1 MGRGNDALRIAHPSI
16 KVNGSL
22 VEPVDMDQ
30 LIELVVD
37 SSLHLPD
44 MAVITFHD
52 ETLDLI
58 NSSKFPLG
66 APLEIAMSD
75 YENPTSPKVL
85 FKGEI
90 VAVEPEFNEGVLAT
104 LTIRGYA
111 KSYRLHRESK
121 TKAWVEVTDSDI
133 ATQIAGNAGLSPQVE
148 GTSEVF
154 KHVFQNALTDMA
166 FLQQR
171 AMRIGYEVFVQDEKL
186 HFRKPDPSGPEVELE
201 FGEQLRSFRPALSIA
216 DQVNEVT
223 VKGWDIEK
231 KEPIVGVATSSSTA
245 PSIGLGQWGGQ
256 AAQSAVSAAKKIQ
269 VRRPVQ
275 SQADADDIAKA
286 ILNEINGGFIEAE
299 GEADGQPDLK
309 AGMLIKITKLGPTF
323 SGVYKLTAIRHVYNP
338 DSFTSYFSV
347 EGMRPRILTQL
358 LREQE
363 QDYWGGV
370 VSAIVTNNDVSSAG
384 ESDWGRVKVK
394 YPWLDDG
401 EESFWARITGPGI
414 GPDRGIYFLP
424 EVNDEVLV
432 AFEHGDFNRPYI
444 LGGLYNGKDT
454 PAEAIGTVVQGGN
467 VETRIIRTRAGHV
480 IRLTDT
486 VGSEKIEIIDSKREM
501 SMAFDSSSKTIT
513 VDSQGKINLTAVQD
527 VNIEANGNI
536 KIAATGTIDI
546 DATQGLTLNGMTV
559 DLSAQ
564 SNATLKANAQM
575 TVQGASAKLQGQATT
590 DVIGGAT
597 LALQGGVIRIN

>member
-1 MGRGNDALRIAHPSI
+1 MGRGNNALRIAHPSI

-22 VEPVDMDQ
+22 VEAADMDQ

-66 APLEIAMSD
+66 APLEISMSD
-75 YENPTSPKVL
+75 YDDPRSHQVM

-90 VAVEPEFNEGVLAT
+90 VALEPEFNEGVLAT

-111 KSYRLHRESK
+111 KSYRLHRETV

-133 ATQIAGNAGLSPQVE
+133 AQAIAGNAGLSPEVE
-148 GTSEVF
+148 STTEVF

-186 HFRKPDPSGPEVELE
+186 YFRKPDPTGSQVELE
-201 FGEQLRSFRPALSIA
+201 FGKVLRSFRPALSVS

-223 VKGWDIEK
+223 VKGWDVQK
-231 KEPIVGVATSSSTA
+231 KEAITGVASTSPTA

-256 AAQSAVSAAKKIQ
+256 AAQSAISAAKKLQ

-275 SQADADDIAKA
+275 SQADAESVAKA
-286 ILNEINGGFIEAE
+286 ILNEVNAGFIEAE

-309 AGMLIKITKLGPTF
+309 AGMLIKITKLGAKF

-338 DSFTSYFSV
+338 DSFTSYFTV
-347 EGMRPRILTQL
+347 EGTRPRILTQL

-363 QDYWGGV
+363 QEYWGGV
-370 VSAIVTNNDVSSAG
+370 VSAIVTNNQSPD
-384 ESDWGRVKVK
+384 DWGMVKVK
-394 YPWLDDG
+394 YPWLADT
-401 EESFWARITGPGI
+401 EESYWARLTGPGI
-414 GPDRGIYFLP
+414 GKDRGIYFLP

-444 LGGLYNGKDT
+444 LGGLYNGKDA

-467 VETRIIRTRAGHV
+467 VETRVIKTRAGHI

-486 VGSEKIEIIDSKREM
+486 SGSEKIEIIDSKSEM
-501 SMAFDSSSKTIT
+501 SMSFDSASKTID
-513 VDSQGKINLTAVQD
+513 VGSQGKINLTAQQD
-527 VNIEANGNI
+527 ISIEATGNI
-536 KIAATGTIDI
+536 SISANGKIDI
-546 DATQGLTLNGMTV
+546 EATQGLTLNGMTV

-564 SNATLKANAQM
+564 SSATLKANAQM
-575 TVQGASAKLQGQATT
+575 TVQGGSTKVQGQATT
-590 DVIGGAT
+590 DIIGSASV
-597 LALQGGVIRIN
+597 AIQGGVVRIN